1 MQLPSSPVLTIAI
14 FFQHK
19 QYSSNPPSPYLSSKI
34 RFVTRAASQED
45 STPTRM
51 TPVPLV
57 TKAPPRWRAPGAA
70 RFVLAAALFLL
81 LLLASSVPPIANAA
95 RVAVS
100 SPEDRRSLLS
110 RATSAQLTE
119 IQGALAA
126 LAAGSP
132 AFLLM
137 ASQSDLVTTLRDI
150 LQGNKRAT
158 ILMPLPNAM
167 DAVVGGAVT
176 VCNGYNTDETTLYQI
191 IDGYKSHADL
201 LAGAPG
207 TQYTTLLPGNYLVK
221 NSASNATHVVLQA
234 PSNERNA
241 TIVYP
246 NLYKG
251 TSFYVHGINN
261 ILVPDKQ

>member
-1 MQLPSSPVLTIAI
+1 MTTLVFAAPRHVSGASRSL
-14 FFQHK
+14 
-19 QYSSNPPSPYLSSKI
+19 L
-34 RFVTRAASQED
+34 AAS
-45 STPTRM
+45 
-51 TPVPLV
+51 
-57 TKAPPRWRAPGAA
+57 
-70 RFVLAAALFLL
+70 AALLL
-81 LLLASSVPPIANAA
+81 LLLASSAPP
-95 RVAVS
+95 VAGAERDAVA
-100 SPEDRRSLLS
+100 SPKDRRSLLS

-126 LAAGSP
+126 LAAASP

-150 LQGNKRAT
+150 LEGNKRAT

-176 VCNGYNTDETTLYQI
+176 VCNGYTTDETTLYQI

-207 TQYTTLLPGNYLVK
+207 TQYTTLLPGKYLVK